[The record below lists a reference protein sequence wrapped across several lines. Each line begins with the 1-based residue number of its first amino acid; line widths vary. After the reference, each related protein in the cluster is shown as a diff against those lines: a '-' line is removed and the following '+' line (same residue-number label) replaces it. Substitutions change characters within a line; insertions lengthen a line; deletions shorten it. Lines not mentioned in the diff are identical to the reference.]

1 MRRARTFGENVVDAL
16 SMVPNPFLLMRGQV
30 TGPTRSNLEVAKG
43 DFDVKEDE
51 LLDEDRAD
59 DEEVDDSPE
68 QLRRVRVL
76 ERTDAH
82 TETPKESPML
92 RIAEELS
99 KTGVNSL
106 QLVNVRGSYKPSS
119 TNWNRPQIP
128 DILSI

>member
-82 TETPKESPML
+82 TETPKEKRQDRYQWEILP
-92 RIAEELS
+92 
-99 KTGVNSL
+99 
-106 QLVNVRGSYKPSS
+106 VRTNKARAGSG
-119 TNWNRPQIP
+119 WAR
-128 DILSI
+128 